1 MISSIGLIALF
12 FTGTLGAPSQESECC
27 QEKRV
32 GDTFYTLLSDDSFS
46 GGVPERCLNDCLY
59 TAIGTS
65 EPKFCFAR
73 GELPVECGGSGYGS
87 GSGEGSGYGQS
98 SVSISFIVRSATT
111 NEDVSGA
118 VVSFALG
125 DIVLATTT
133 DEFGLAIF
141 TFSIDEIVVPEE
153 GIAAIVEVSMENFVT
168 YNYEKIIFAES
179 MMEELLDWNVAIA
192 LSPDLADNE
201 MRIVLS
207 WETTQDLDIYALQM
221 EKETGAIVC
230 KTNWQNMAGCA
241 GITLDVDSRHGE
253 NGSETIT
260 WNEGAAD
267 PFSYLIY
274 VHDYGT
280 DAPGFDASEARI
292 SFYGESV
299 VKMEAEDGNNED
311 SYWMLGSFEP
321 SGGISSFVE
330 DGSFQT
336 DNPDT
341 SLTARNENPVKP
353 SSF

>member
-1 MISSIGLIALF
+1 
-12 FTGTLGAPSQESECC
+12 
-27 QEKRV
+27 
-32 GDTFYTLLSDDSFS
+32 
-46 GGVPERCLNDCLY
+46 
-59 TAIGTS
+59 
-65 EPKFCFAR
+65 
-73 GELPVECGGSGYGS
+73 
-87 GSGEGSGYGQS
+87 
-98 SVSISFIVRSATT
+98 
-111 NEDVSGA
+111 
-118 VVSFALG
+118 
-125 DIVLATTT
+125 
-133 DEFGLAIF
+133 
-141 TFSIDEIVVPEE
+141 VPEE

-192 LSPDLADNE
+192 LSPDLAENE

-311 SYWMLGSFEP
+311 RWIYCQLAFKLKYSKHIQCNLR
-321 SGGISSFVE
+321 
-330 DGSFQT
+330 
-336 DNPDT
+336 
-341 SLTARNENPVKP
+341 A
-353 SSF
+353 